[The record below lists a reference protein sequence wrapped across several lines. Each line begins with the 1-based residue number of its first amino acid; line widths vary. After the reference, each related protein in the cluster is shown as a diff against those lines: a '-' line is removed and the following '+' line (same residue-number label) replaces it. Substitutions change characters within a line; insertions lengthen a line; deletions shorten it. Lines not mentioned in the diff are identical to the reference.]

1 MAEYGCTVSA
11 FDPSMGKEDHN
22 HSTGVTFYNLGLSDV
37 NQEGAKNPLSADVL
51 DKSTWKT
58 RTLAAIIQ
66 ELGHAQREIDILKID
81 IESDEWKCLRH
92 MLAEGTLRKYV
103 RQLDVEYH
111 VIIHT
116 PESLR
121 RYYSIAKWLER
132 QGFRIFHSR
141 RNPYCQECWEMSYIN
156 SNLVNLTLN

>member
-66 ELGHAQREIDILKID
+66 ELGHAQVMNKWSENQ
-81 IESDEWKCLRH
+81 SD
-92 MLAEGTLRKYV
+92 
-103 RQLDVEYH
+103 RQLV
-111 VIIHT
+111 
-116 PESLR
+116 R
-121 RYYSIAKWLER
+121 RAVSQSVK
-132 QGFRIFHSR
+132 
-141 RNPYCQECWEMSYIN
+141 
-156 SNLVNLTLN
+156 

>member
-1 MAEYGCTVSA
+1 MRFICMTINESYRQNNFKLLRKSHLY
-11 FDPSMGKEDHN
+11 FDYLFSP
-22 HSTGVTFYNLGLSDV
+22 
-37 NQEGAKNPLSADVL
+37 
-51 DKSTWKT
+51 
-58 RTLAAIIQ
+58 
-66 ELGHAQREIDILKID
+66 QREIDILKMD

-111 VIIHT
+111 VIVHT

-156 SNLVNLTLN
+156 SNLVKLTLN